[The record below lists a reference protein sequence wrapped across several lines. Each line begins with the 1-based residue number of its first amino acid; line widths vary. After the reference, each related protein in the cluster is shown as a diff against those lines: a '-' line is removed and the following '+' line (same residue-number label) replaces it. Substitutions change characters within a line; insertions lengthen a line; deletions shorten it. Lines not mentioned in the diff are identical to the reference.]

1 MGSMGSLEGFLNLDK
16 PAGLT
21 SHDCVAVVRRVLRT
35 RQVGHGGTLDP
46 AATGVLPIAVGQAT
60 RFLAFLSGDKV
71 YRATFRFGQ
80 RSDTDDAEGQI
91 QVGSPC
97 PELSREQVEECLREF
112 VGEIWQVPPLYSAIK
127 RQGKKLYE
135 LARAGAEA
143 AELGLEPRRVVIRH
157 LQILGWRS
165 GEFPEVDLEIACG
178 PGTYIRALARDV
190 GEKLGCGGL
199 MSRLRRLQSGPFR
212 SEESLPLEQWQGSAD
227 PAAALLPIEWGFRSW
242 NSVFLSPAE
251 AQRWRQGQAIPLDP
265 AQATAETLRV
275 MSGEGEFLGLGHSQ
289 AGQLKPL
296 RVLLPD
302 P

>member
-1 MGSMGSLEGFLNLDK
+1 
-16 PAGLT
+16 
-21 SHDCVAVVRRVLRT
+21 VVRRVLRT

-46 AATGVLPIAVGQAT
+46 AATGVLPIAVGRAT

>member
-46 AATGVLPIAVGQAT
+46 AATGVLPIAVGRAT

-97 PELSREQVEECLREF
+97 PELSREQVEECLREC

>member
-1 MGSMGSLEGFLNLDK
+1 MGSLEGFLNLDK

-21 SHDCVAVVRRVLRT
+21 SHDCVALVRRVLRT

-46 AATGVLPIAVGQAT
+46 AATGVLPIAVGRAT

>member
-46 AATGVLPIAVGQAT
+46 AATGVLPIAVGRAT

-71 YRATFRFGQ
+71 YRAAFRFGQ

>member
-1 MGSMGSLEGFLNLDK
+1 
-16 PAGLT
+16 
-21 SHDCVAVVRRVLRT
+21 
-35 RQVGHGGTLDP
+35 
-46 AATGVLPIAVGQAT
+46 
-60 RFLAFLSGDKV
+60 
-71 YRATFRFGQ
+71 
-80 RSDTDDAEGQI
+80 
-91 QVGSPC
+91 
-97 PELSREQVEECLREF
+97 
-112 VGEIWQVPPLYSAIK
+112 
-127 RQGKKLYE
+127 
-135 LARAGAEA
+135 
-143 AELGLEPRRVVIRH
+143 
-157 LQILGWRS
+157 
-165 GEFPEVDLEIACG
+165 
-178 PGTYIRALARDV
+178 
-190 GEKLGCGGL
+190 

>member
-1 MGSMGSLEGFLNLDK
+1 MGSVGSLEGFLNLDK

-46 AATGVLPIAVGQAT
+46 AATGVLPIAVGRAT

>member
-16 PAGLT
+16 PARLT

-46 AATGVLPIAVGQAT
+46 AATGVLPIAVGRAT